1 MTETASGYKVSGRS
15 EVPPFIAMDIMKHAS
30 ERAARGENIAHLSVG
45 QPSIGAPA
53 RVIEAARQ
61 ALGADILGYTDALG
75 LPALRERIAQHYKDF
90 YGVAVGAER
99 IAVTTG
105 SSAGFLLAFLTAFD
119 VGDRV
124 ALAQPGY
131 PPYFSI
137 LKSLGVTPVLMDVG
151 ADTHFQPTV
160 AHVEAEHAK
169 QPLQGL
175 LIASPANPTGS
186 VFEDQPLKAIV
197 NACAQ
202 RRIRLISDEIYHGI
216 SYRAPAPTILSLT
229 QDAIVINSFSKYF
242 CMTGWRLGWMILPQD
257 LVRPVERL
265 AQSFY
270 ISAPTLSQHAA
281 IAAFDCYDEL
291 NVVVK
296 GYAVN
301 RDILLNELPRAG
313 FKKFA
318 PADGAFYLYADVS
331 DITDDSLAFCERMLA
346 EAGVAATP
354 GVDFDQCKGEKFV
367 RFSFARSE
375 REITQAAERLIAW
388 RK

>member
-1 MTETASGYKVSGRS
+1 MIKTASGYKVSARS
-15 EVPPFIAMDIMKHAS
+15 EVPPFIAMDIMKHAAA
-30 ERAARGENIAHLSVG
+30 RAARGENIAHLSVG

-53 RVIEAARQ
+53 RVVEAARQ
-61 ALGADILGYTDALG
+61 ALSTDILGYTDALG

-90 YGVAVGAER
+90 YGVTVGPER

-105 SSAGFLLAFLTAFD
+105 SSAGFLLAFLAAFD
-119 VGDRV
+119 AGDRV

-137 LKSLGVTPVLMDVG
+137 LKSLGVTPALMDVG
-151 ADTHFQPTV
+151 ADTHFQPTA
-160 AHVEAEHAK
+160 AHVEAEHDRQA
-169 QPLQGL
+169 LQGL

-197 NACAQ
+197 NVCAQ
-202 RRIRLISDEIYHGI
+202 RKIRLISDEIYHGI
-216 SYRAPAPTILSLT
+216 YYRAPAPSILSLT
-229 QDAIVINSFSKYF
+229 QDAIVMNSFSKYF
-242 CMTGWRLGWMILPQD
+242 CMTGWRLGWMVLPQD
-257 LVRPVERL
+257 MVRPVERL

-270 ISAPTLSQHAA
+270 ISAPTLSQRAA

-291 NVVVK
+291 DAVVK

-301 RDILLNELPRAG
+301 RNILLNELPKAG
-313 FKKFA
+313 FRKFA

-331 DITDDSLAFCERMLA
+331 DITDDSVTFCERMLA

-375 REITQAAERLIAW
+375 LEITQAVERLIDW